1 MARSQERLLDVRKS
15 PEPVP
20 ITRQPEPSDNILVL
34 GKCHLLP
41 FTLTDVC
48 FLEKLKRAP
57 MKTQATQTEACLGR
71 KLVPPSQLN
80 LSPRTIH
87 RVKMVSQGAQTNG
100 ILLNGRKLMK
110 SYSEAGARFG
120 TTPYRQ
126 DLVDQNNDH
135 EPLQRTQSDEPPRS
149 PFVVS
154 TPPPPLEPIQPQSD
168 SSSVTKSDDRESEE
182 SESKKEIFIDFKP
195 QVSSLKKPLVK
206 TVSDGEILVDQRKSM
221 RAVTVK
227 LPEKPTSIS
236 HENIVT
242 EEESRSFVPYFQNA
256 PIRNEGI
263 FKALGDT
270 VYSSMS
276 ESYDGSTC
284 MPQDSIDE
292 EFHENLIY
300 RGVYLNRMES
310 EEFPVVDGAPEN
322 FSPDDESVV
331 PSLCLLSDRKLSP
344 FASND
349 SLANDATK

>member
-1 MARSQERLLDVRKS
+1 
-15 PEPVP
+15 
-20 ITRQPEPSDNILVL
+20 
-34 GKCHLLP
+34 
-41 FTLTDVC
+41 
-48 FLEKLKRAP
+48 

-126 DLVDQNNDH
+126 DQNEPLNDH

-149 PFVVS
+149 PFVVQAL
-154 TPPPPLEPIQPQSD
+154 PPLEPVQPPSD

-195 QVSSLKKPLVK
+195 QVSSMKKPLLK
-206 TVSDGEILVDQRKSM
+206 TVSDGEILVDQRRNL

-227 LPEKPTSIS
+227 VPEKPTSIS
-236 HENIVT
+236 HENIVP
-242 EEESRSFVPYFQNA
+242 EDEPRSFVPYFQNS

-276 ESYDGSTC
+276 ESYDGSAL

-300 RGVYLNRMES
+300 RGAYLNRTES
-310 EEFPVVDGAPEN
+310 EEFRTVDNGVQKN

>member
-1 MARSQERLLDVRKS
+1 
-15 PEPVP
+15 
-20 ITRQPEPSDNILVL
+20 
-34 GKCHLLP
+34 
-41 FTLTDVC
+41 
-48 FLEKLKRAP
+48 

-71 KLVPPSQLN
+71 KLIPPSQLN

-120 TTPYRQ
+120 NAAPYRQ
-126 DLVDQNNDH
+126 DQNEQLNDH

-149 PFVVS
+149 PFMV
-154 TPPPPLEPIQPQSD
+154 PPLDPLPSQSD
-168 SSSVTKSDDRESEE
+168 SSSATKSDDRESEE
-182 SESKKEIFIDFKP
+182 SESKREIFIDFKP
-195 QVSSLKKPLVK
+195 QVNNLKKPLVK
-206 TVSDGEILVDQRKSM
+206 TVSDGEILIDQRRNL

-227 LPEKPTSIS
+227 IPEKPTSIS
-236 HENIVT
+236 HDNILT
-242 EEESRSFVPYFQNA
+242 EEEQPRSFIPYFQNS

-270 VYSSMS
+270 AYSSIS
-276 ESYDGSTC
+276 ESYDGSSL

-300 RGVYLNRMES
+300 RGAYLNRMES
-310 EEFPVVDGAPEN
+310 EEFRTADNGVQEN
-322 FSPDDESVV
+322 FSPDDDESVV

-344 FASND
+344 FASSD

>member
-1 MARSQERLLDVRKS
+1 
-15 PEPVP
+15 
-20 ITRQPEPSDNILVL
+20 
-34 GKCHLLP
+34 
-41 FTLTDVC
+41 
-48 FLEKLKRAP
+48 
-57 MKTQATQTEACLGR
+57 MKTQATQTDACLGR

-126 DLVDQNNDH
+126 DPSDQLNDH

-149 PFVVS
+149 PFVVPS
-154 TPPPPLEPIQPQSD
+154 LPPLEPVQPQSD
-168 SSSVTKSDDRESEE
+168 SSSITKSDDRESEE

-195 QVSSLKKPLVK
+195 QVSTIKKPLVK
-206 TVSDGEILVDQRKSM
+206 TVSDGEILIDQRRNL

-227 LPEKPTSIS
+227 VPEKPTSIS
-236 HENIVT
+236 HENIVPDT
-242 EEESRSFVPYFQNA
+242 EPRSFVPYFQNS

-276 ESYDGSTC
+276 ESYDGSTL

-300 RGVYLNRMES
+300 RGVYLHTTES
-310 EEFPVVDGAPEN
+310 EEFRSADNGIQEN
-322 FSPDDESVV
+322 ISLDDESVV
-331 PSLCLLSDRKLSP
+331 PSLRFLSDRKLSP

>member
-1 MARSQERLLDVRKS
+1 
-15 PEPVP
+15 
-20 ITRQPEPSDNILVL
+20 
-34 GKCHLLP
+34 
-41 FTLTDVC
+41 
-48 FLEKLKRAP
+48 

-110 SYSEAGARFG
+110 SYSEAGSRFG

-126 DLVDQNNDH
+126 DQNEQLNDH

-149 PFVVS
+149 PFVVQ
-154 TPPPPLEPIQPQSD
+154 TPPPLEPVQPPSD
-168 SSSVTKSDDRESEE
+168 SSSITKSDDRESEE

-195 QVSSLKKPLVK
+195 QVSSMKKPLLK
-206 TVSDGEILVDQRKSM
+206 TVSDGEILVDQRKHL
-221 RAVTVK
+221 RGVTVK
-227 LPEKPTSIS
+227 VPEKPTSIS
-236 HENIVT
+236 HENIVP
-242 EEESRSFVPYFQNA
+242 EDEPRHFVPYFQNS

-276 ESYDGSTC
+276 ESYDGSTI

-300 RGVYLNRMES
+300 RGTYLNRMES
-310 EEFPVVDGAPEN
+310 EEFREVDNGVQEN

>member
-1 MARSQERLLDVRKS
+1 
-15 PEPVP
+15 
-20 ITRQPEPSDNILVL
+20 
-34 GKCHLLP
+34 
-41 FTLTDVC
+41 
-48 FLEKLKRAP
+48 

-110 SYSEAGARFG
+110 SYSEAGARFA
-120 TTPYRQ
+120 TIPYRQ
-126 DLVDQNNDH
+126 ESVNGDQLNDH

-149 PFVVS
+149 PFIVS
-154 TPPPPLEPIQPQSD
+154 TPPPLEPIQPQSD
-168 SSSVTKSDDRESEE
+168 SSSITKSDDRESEE

-195 QVSSLKKPLVK
+195 QVSNMKKPLVK
-206 TVSDGEILVDQRKSM
+206 TVSDGEILIDQRKTL

-227 LPEKPTSIS
+227 HPEKPTSIS

-242 EEESRSFVPYFQNA
+242 EDEPRSFVPYFQNS

-263 FKALGDT
+263 FRALDST

-276 ESYDGSTC
+276 ESYDGSTL

-300 RGVYLNRMES
+300 RGVYLNRTDS
-310 EEFPVVDGAPEN
+310 EEFRTVDNGMPEN

-349 SLANDATK
+349 SLANDITK